1 MFNCFWLEHVLDLK
15 SIDILKK
22 KLSYFYSMSAI
33 FQNILLCSSIF
44 PALILAFRWQ
54 CSLSSWF
61 KTLVIVRCV
70 ADLSCLYFKIEF
82 GNVFPVFHVSVL
94 LETACIIFL
103 FKESL
108 QFSKF
113 LGSLLLIVLICFAI
127 TEMNLG
133 IWRNNYW
140 TTLIAYA
147 IVVLLSVAAL
157 LKGGAIDKKYSL
169 IFFALLVFHASNF
182 IYVLFEDVI
191 RDNALLFS
199 SLQPLIIGLIVFLNL
214 AFCMA
219 FLKESSK

>member
-1 MFNCFWLEHVLDLK
+1 
-15 SIDILKK
+15 
-22 KLSYFYSMSAI
+22 MSAI
-33 FQNILLCSSIF
+33 FQNILLCSSIL

-61 KTLVIVRCV
+61 KALVVLRCV
-70 ADLSCLYFKIEF
+70 ADLSCLYFKIEY

-94 LETACIIFL
+94 LETVCIILL

-108 QFSKF
+108 QLSKI
-113 LGSLLLIVLICFAI
+113 LGSVLLFVLICFALI
-127 TEMNLG
+127 EMNQG

-157 LKGGAIDKKYSL
+157 LKGGGTDKKYSL
-169 IFFALLVFHASNF
+169 IFFSLLVFHASNF

-191 RDNALLFS
+191 RLNTLLFS
-199 SLQPLIIGLIVFLNL
+199 LLQPLIIGLIVFLNL
-214 AFCMA
+214 AFSLA
-219 FLKESSK
+219 FLKESAK

>member
-1 MFNCFWLEHVLDLK
+1 
-15 SIDILKK
+15 
-22 KLSYFYSMSAI
+22 MSAI

-54 CSLSSWF
+54 CALSSWF
-61 KTLVIVRCV
+61 KVLVVVRCV

-94 LETACIIFL
+94 LETVCIILLFL
-103 FKESL
+103 DSL
-108 QFSKF
+108 QLSEI
-113 LGSLLLIVLICFAI
+113 LGSFLLLVVFCFALI
-127 TEMNLG
+127 EMNQG

-147 IVVLLSVAAL
+147 IVVLLSFTAL
-157 LKGGAIDKKYSL
+157 LKGGGTDKKYSL
-169 IFFALLVFHASNF
+169 IFFALLIFHASNF

-199 SLQPLIIGLIVFLNL
+199 SLQPLIIGLIVFLNIT
-214 AFCMA
+214 FCKA
-219 FLKESSK
+219 ILETEKASSRQ